1 MKNSKRG
8 GAPPMN
14 HIGNIRI
21 SAREGLYGC
30 KYSCRMRKAE
40 REA

>member
-14 HIGNIRI
+14 QIGNIRI
-21 SAREGLYGC
+21 SAREGLYG
-30 KYSCRMRKAE
+30 KE
-40 REA
+40 T

>member
-14 HIGNIRI
+14 NIGNIRI
-21 SAREGLYGC
+21 SAREGLYG
-30 KYSCRMRKAE
+30 KE
-40 REA
+40 T

>member
-1 MKNSKRG
+1 MKNSKQG

-21 SAREGLYGC
+21 SAREGLYG
-30 KYSCRMRKAE
+30 KE
-40 REA
+40 T

>member
-14 HIGNIRI
+14 YIGNIRI
-21 SAREGLYGC
+21 SAREGLYG
-30 KYSCRMRKAE
+30 KE
-40 REA
+40 T

>member
-8 GAPPMN
+8 GAPSMN

-21 SAREGLYGC
+21 SAREGLYG
-30 KYSCRMRKAE
+30 KE
-40 REA
+40 T

>member
-21 SAREGLYGC
+21 SAGEGLYG
-30 KYSCRMRKAE
+30 KE
-40 REA
+40 T

>member
-14 HIGNIRI
+14 HIGNNRI
-21 SAREGLYGC
+21 SAREGLYG
-30 KYSCRMRKAE
+30 KE
-40 REA
+40 T

>member
-14 HIGNIRI
+14 HIWNIRI
-21 SAREGLYGC
+21 SAREGLYG
-30 KYSCRMRKAE
+30 KE
-40 REA
+40 T